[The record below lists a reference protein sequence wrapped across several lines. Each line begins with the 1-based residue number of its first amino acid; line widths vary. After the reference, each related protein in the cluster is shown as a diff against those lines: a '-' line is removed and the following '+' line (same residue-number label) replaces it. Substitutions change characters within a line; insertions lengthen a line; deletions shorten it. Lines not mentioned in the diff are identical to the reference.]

1 MYASRRVHAPAYFFA
16 AGFVAEV
23 IATMAGFGS
32 STLLMPVATLLF
44 TFPTALLL
52 VGVFHVAGSGSRVV
66 FFRHGLVRR
75 VLLGFGIPSLALTLL
90 GALLVRST
98 PEPTLKGLLGLFL
111 MAYAAISLK
120 QSLRLR
126 PTLGAMAAGGAVS
139 GFLAGLIGTG
149 GALRGA
155 FLSAFR
161 MPRDEYLANAAA
173 IAFAVDLTRLPVYFG
188 QGFSRSVPWTYYPL
202 LVGIA
207 WLGAFVGRRLVARIA
222 QEPFR
227 RVVFAL
233 LLLTGLVFTIRW
245 IQGAA

>member
-1 MYASRRVHAPAYFFA
+1 MYASRRVHVPVLFFA
-16 AGFVAEV
+16 AGFVAEI

-44 TFPTALLL
+44 DFPTALLL

-75 VLLGFGIPSLALTLL
+75 ILLGFGLPSLALTLV

-111 MAYAAISLK
+111 IAYAAISLGHG
-120 QSLRLR
+120 LRLR
-126 PTLGAMAAGGAVS
+126 PSLAAMASGGAVS

-155 FLSAFR
+155 FLSAFQ
-161 MPRDEYLANAAA
+161 MSRDQYLANAAA

-202 LVGIA
+202 LIGIA
-207 WLGAFVGRRLVARIA
+207 WLGAFVGRRMVARIP
-222 QEPFR
+222 QERFR

-233 LLLTGLVFTIRW
+233 LALVGLLFTVRW
-245 IQGAA
+245 IQGVA

>member
-1 MYASRRVHAPAYFFA
+1 VYASRRVHVPVLFFA
-16 AGFVAEV
+16 AGFAAEV
-23 IATMAGFGS
+23 VATMAGFGS

-44 TFPTALLL
+44 DFPTALLL

-75 VLLGFGIPSLALTLL
+75 VLLGFGLPSLALTLA

-98 PEPTLKGLLGLFL
+98 SEALLKGLLGLFL
-111 MAYAAISLK
+111 IVYAGLSLWHG
-120 QSLRLR
+120 LRLR
-126 PTLGAMAAGGAVS
+126 PTLGAMATGGAVS

-155 FLSAFR
+155 FLSAFA
-161 MPRDEYLANAAA
+161 MPRDQYLANAAA

-188 QGFSRSVPWTYYPL
+188 QGFSRSIPWTYYPL

-207 WLGAFVGRRLVARIA
+207 WLGAFAGRKLVARIA
-222 QEPFR
+222 QERFR

-233 LLLTGLVFTIRW
+233 LLLTGLLFTVRW

>member
-1 MYASRRVHAPAYFFA
+1 MYAPRRMHVPIVFFA

-32 STLLMPVATLLF
+32 STLLMPVATLF
-44 TFPTALLL
+44 FDFPTALLM
-52 VGVFHVAGSGSRVV
+52 VGIFHIAGSGSRVV

-75 VLLGFGIPSLALTLL
+75 VLLGFGLPSLVATLA

-98 PEPTLKGLLGLFL
+98 PEPTLKGLMGLFL
-111 MAYAAISLK
+111 IAYAGISLREG
-120 QSLRLR
+120 LRLR
-126 PTLGAMAAGGAVS
+126 PTTAAMATGGAVS

-173 IAFAVDLTRLPVYFG
+173 IAFAVDVTRLPVYFG
-188 QGFSRSVPWTYYPL
+188 EGFSRSVPWTYYPL
-202 LVGIA
+202 LVAIA
-207 WLGAFVGRRLVARIA
+207 WLGAFIGRRLVARIA
-222 QEPFR
+222 QDRFR

-233 LLLTGLVFTIRW
+233 LFLTGIVFTVRW
-245 IQGAA
+245 AQGAA